1 MARSRRSTTPKKF
14 PKPLGVQ
21 HSKAR
26 RPSGPEYV
34 VGMGGSAGALEAFEQ
49 FFSHMPDNSGIAFVL
64 VPHLDPTHK
73 GMMPELLKRS
83 TTIPVFEASDG
94 LTVRRNCIYIVPPNK
109 EMLIAHGKLQ
119 LSEFTAPRGSRNP
132 IDFFLRHLAED
143 QQGRAVAILMSGMGS
158 DGKLGVKAV
167 KEHTGLVMVQE
178 PLTAK
183 YDSMPKGAIDT
194 GVVDYVAPPQE
205 LPLKLMAYVTHSTRV
220 RQDQALVDRTPNGL
234 SKIYALLRAHT
245 EHDFSFYKKNTIYRR
260 IERRMNVHQISS
272 LGKYAHFLQSNPQE
286 IDLLFKELLIGVTN
300 FFRDPD
306 SFVALREKV
315 LPVILKN
322 KSRGSSVRVWIPGCS
337 TGEEAYS
344 VAIVIRECL
353 EHLKLD
359 GALKVQIFATDID
372 KDAVDRARQG
382 YFGHDIDANVAPER
396 LQRFFS
402 REDGGYR
409 INKQIREMVVFA
421 PQNMIMD
428 PPFTKLDLLCC
439 RNLLIYFTADL
450 QKKLLPLFH
459 YSLASGGVLF
469 LGSSET
475 IGGFGDLFLAL
486 DNKWKI
492 FQRRESTA
500 AQAAKVEIPSS
511 LFPRPGL
518 GRKQHKSHPQ
528 IDIPLPDVSRE
539 LLLERF
545 APPAVLVNESGDI
558 LYVHGRT
565 GKFLEPASG
574 EANMNVFAMAREGLR
589 LELGGL
595 VRKALLHQKEMV
607 ASGIRVQMNGGY
619 GLVTAT
625 VRPLKGQ
632 PGYRGL
638 ALIAFEYQTEQKSGR
653 DKMPPVLTHK
663 AGKVVEELKRELRY
677 TREQLQTTVEEME
690 TSQEEL
696 KSANEELQST
706 NEELQSTNEELTT
719 SKEEMQSLNE
729 ELVTVNSE
737 LQQKIEDLSQSNS
750 DMRNLL
756 NSTDIATIFVDSGL
770 NVKRFTPQTAKV
782 INLIHTDIGRPL
794 TDIATNLKY
803 DVLSDDVK
811 GVIETLLPKE
821 IEVETKA
828 GQWYLMRVSPYR
840 TLENVI
846 DGAVVTFTNVTS
858 SKHADQ
864 SLLKSDGAIHKIV
877 SSMPVMLMAWDA
889 NDRII
894 AWNQEAERVTG
905 YSHAEITQS
914 PDANGL
920 LFPDPSYR
928 AKVLAERR
936 SRDGDSRDWDISVT
950 CKDGMAKVLRWSS
963 ISKHFPVAGW
973 DGWWIAA
980 ESRQG

>member
-1 MARSRRSTTPKKF
+1 
-14 PKPLGVQ
+14 
-21 HSKAR
+21 
-26 RPSGPEYV
+26 
-34 VGMGGSAGALEAFEQ
+34 
-49 FFSHMPDNSGIAFVL
+49 
-64 VPHLDPTHK
+64 
-73 GMMPELLKRS
+73 
-83 TTIPVFEASDG
+83 
-94 LTVRRNCIYIVPPNK
+94 
-109 EMLIAHGKLQ
+109 
-119 LSEFTAPRGSRNP
+119 
-132 IDFFLRHLAED
+132 
-143 QQGRAVAILMSGMGS
+143 
-158 DGKLGVKAV
+158 VKAV
-167 KEHTGLVMVQE
+167 KEHMGLVMVQE
-178 PLTAK
+178 PTSAK

-194 GVVDYVAPPQE
+194 GMVDYVAPPQE
-205 LPLKLMAYVTHSTRV
+205 LPLKLMTYVAHTTKV
-220 RQDQALVDRTPNGL
+220 RQEQSLIDRTPNGL
-234 SKIYALLRAHT
+234 AKIYALLRTHT
-245 EHDFSFYKKNTIYRR
+245 DHDFSFYKKNTIYRR

-272 LGKYAHFLQSNPQE
+272 LGKYAHFLQSNPHE
-286 IDLLFKELLIGVTN
+286 IDLLFKELLIGVTG

-322 KSRGSSVRVWIPGCS
+322 KSRGSAVRVWIPGCS

-382 YFGHDIDANVAPER
+382 YFGHDIDASVTPER

-475 IGGFGDLFLAL
+475 IGGFGDLFLTL

-607 ASGIRVQMNGGY
+607 SHGIRVQTNGGY
-619 GLVTAT
+619 GLVTVT

-638 ALIAFEYQTEQKSGR
+638 ALIAFEYQSEQKSGR
-653 DKMPPVLTHK
+653 DKTPPTFTHR
-663 AGKVVEELKRELRY
+663 AGKAIEELKRELRH

-750 DMRNLL
+750 DMKNLL
-756 NSTDIATIFVDSGL
+756 NSTDIATVFVDSGL

-782 INLIHTDIGRPL
+782 INLIHTDVGRPL

-803 DVLSDDVK
+803 DLLADDVK
-811 GVIETLLPKE
+811 EVIETLRPKE
-821 IEVETKA
+821 VEVETKT
-828 GQWYLMRVSPYR
+828 GQWYLMRISPYR

-858 SKHADQ
+858 SKHTEQ
-864 SLLKSDGAIHKIV
+864 SLLKSESTIQKVFH
-877 SSMPVMLMAWDA
+877 SMPAMLAAWDA
-889 NDRII
+889 NDKII
-894 AWNQEAERVTG
+894 AWNEEAERVTG
-905 YSHAEITQS
+905 YLHSEIVQH

-920 LFPDPSYR
+920 LFPDPAYR
-928 AKVLAERR
+928 AEVLEERR
-936 SRDGDSRDWDISVT
+936 RRNGDFRGWELSVT
-950 CKDGMAKVLRWSS
+950 CKDGTTKILCWSS
-963 ISKHFPVAGW
+963 ISRHFPVVGW
-973 DGWWIAA
+973 DGWWIAV
-980 ESRQG
+980 EKQQGQER